1 MLPLFCLLP
10 TVCCH
15 KGGVTPPLLCL
26 LFTVYCLL
34 ILATPVSSETMG
46 WVATYGGANHERAHS
61 IRQTADGGYVVA
73 GYTESFSTIERH
85 GQKDRDIWVLK
96 LRADGAVEWQKT
108 YGGDNADEAHSIQQ
122 TSDGGYIVAGWTL
135 SFDKRGV
142 CWVLKLNSVGNVEWQ
157 KLYGGDGGERADS
170 IQQTSDGGYV
180 VAGKTRSFGAGKVDF
195 WVLKLRPDGTVDW
208 EKTYGG
214 EDWDDARSIQQ
225 TRDGGY
231 VVAGSTSSFVTRGE
245 ETPDM
250 WVLKLRSDG
259 VIEWQKTYGGDNWD
273 SVNSIQ
279 QTLDGGYIIAGET
292 RSFGN
297 ENGDFWV
304 LKLRTDGTVEW
315 QKTYGGDRG
324 DRAYSVQQ
332 ATDGG
337 YIVGGDTGS
346 FGAGG
351 GDFWVLKLRPD
362 GSVEWQRT
370 YGGTGGEDVHSVQQT
385 RDGGYVVAGCTFS
398 FGAGKGDFWVLK
410 LRADGSI
417 DPSCDLVRDTN
428 ISDRDSTAQAR
439 NTRTARESNAN
450 PKDSS
455 ATVRDTNGLANFL
468 CPQAAVEGLR

>member
-34 ILATPVSSETMG
+34 ILATSVSSETMG

-122 TSDGGYIVAGWTL
+122 TSDGGY
-135 SFDKRGV
+135 
-142 CWVLKLNSVGNVEWQ
+142 
-157 KLYGGDGGERADS
+157 
-170 IQQTSDGGYV
+170 V
-180 VAGKTRSFGAGKVDF
+180 VAGRTRSFGAGKVDF

-304 LKLRTDGTVEW
+304 LKLR
-315 QKTYGGDRG
+315 
-324 DRAYSVQQ
+324 
-332 ATDGG
+332 
-337 YIVGGDTGS
+337 
-346 FGAGG
+346 
-351 GDFWVLKLRPD
+351 
-362 GSVEWQRT
+362 
-370 YGGTGGEDVHSVQQT
+370 
-385 RDGGYVVAGCTFS
+385 
-398 FGAGKGDFWVLK
+398 
-410 LRADGSI
+410 
-417 DPSCDLVRDTN
+417 
-428 ISDRDSTAQAR
+428 
-439 NTRTARESNAN
+439 
-450 PKDSS
+450 
-455 ATVRDTNGLANFL
+455 
-468 CPQAAVEGLR
+468 